1 MERSE
6 MSRLDWSVIVVICAI
21 AAVFVWWS
29 GCVIEDDP
37 YHQDREQWWI
47 DRADDWVDREEWL
60 ALHGMDKVQPTL
72 AETIAAQTTERLT
85 NGD

>member
-1 MERSE
+1 M
-6 MSRLDWSVIVVICAI
+6 
-21 AAVFVWWS
+21 
-29 GCVIEDDP
+29 IEDP

-72 AETIAAQTTERLT
+72 AETIAAQTAERLT